1 MKIDCNLLAGWLS
14 STPLTCLDGQQVG
27 DAVQVCQAVLG
38 ISRLQLGLSLDGDN
52 LKCSNIE
59 TQRGGRRG
67 RSGHTWGSFLTRMTL
82 SWDLVW
88 FPYI

>member
-38 ISRLQLGLSLDGDN
+38 LSRLQLGLSLDSNN
-52 LKCSNIE
+52 LEANSSEQC
-59 TQRGGRRG
+59 
-67 RSGHTWGSFLTRMTL
+67 
-82 SWDLVW
+82 
-88 FPYI
+88 